1 MQRSASRRAVLAI
14 TAILAAGSAA
24 GAPTPHDVRLGVA
37 GGESNRNEIRP
48 LRLTLATAWTP
59 AAIGG
64 SWLREYLRWD
74 ALVWELNATRW
85 AARGDGARDPAWS
98 IGLRANLRYA
108 LDESGR
114 SFLETGIG
122 PMWLEEPRLRNDL
135 TLGGELF
142 FDSHIGIGRAL
153 GAAHELS
160 VSVHHASNADLEP
173 INPGIDFLL
182 VEYGYLF

>member
-1 MQRSASRRAVLAI
+1 MLG
-14 TAILAAGSAA
+14 AGSAA
-24 GAPTPHDVRLGVA
+24 GAPVPHDLRFGVA
-37 GGESNRNEIRP
+37 GGESNLNEIRP
-48 LRLTLATAWTP
+48 VRLTLATAWTP

-64 SWLREYLRWD
+64 SRLRDYLRWD

-85 AARGDGARDPAWS
+85 EARGDGARDPAWS
-98 IGLRANLRYA
+98 IGLSASLRYA

-114 SFLETGIG
+114 GFLEVGAG
-122 PMWLEEPRLRNDL
+122 PMWLEEPRLRDGF
-135 TLGGELF
+135 TLGAELL
-142 FDSHIGIGRAL
+142 FDTHVGIGRAL

-182 VEYGYLF
+182 VEYRYLF